1 MRLILAG
8 CEYTGTSTLA
18 FAIDDWMAE
27 NIGARFPLI
36 HDHWKLPHTSGH
48 PQPDMT
54 EEERQQVLALSPVL
68 REMTQRH
75 SLYYHIQA
83 NSWNGP
89 DWMSIGLH
97 IDDAVYSPMYFGYG
111 ADHQDHDRKTVSR
124 QVEGSIVRFA
134 PDMVLVHVKASP
146 EVIAQRLAAEPR
158 EHSPLKAEDIPE
170 VLTRYEEAVANS
182 TLRHKIVLD
191 TSNATV
197 DETMADFTRKIEPY
211 LSEADRSRILLHRNW

>member
-18 FAIDDWMAE
+18 FAIDDWLEA
-27 NIGARFPLI
+27 NVGTRFPLI

-83 NSWNGP
+83 NSWTGP
-89 DWMSIGLH
+89 DWMSH
-97 IDDAVYSPMYFGYG
+97 
-111 ADHQDHDRKTVSR
+111 R
-124 QVEGSIVRFA
+124 
-134 PDMVLVHVKASP
+134 
-146 EVIAQRLAAEPR
+146 AA
-158 EHSPLKAEDIPE
+158 
-170 VLTRYEEAVANS
+170 
-182 TLRHKIVLD
+182 
-191 TSNATV
+191 
-197 DETMADFTRKIEPY
+197 
-211 LSEADRSRILLHRNW
+211 HR

>member
-18 FAIDDWMAE
+18 FAIDDWMEA

-75 SLYYHIQA
+75 SLYYHIQP
-83 NSWNGP
+83 NSWLGP
-89 DWMSIGLH
+89 DWMAIGLH

-111 ADHQDHDRKTVSR
+111 ADDQDHDRKTVSR
-124 QVEGSIVRFA
+124 QVEDSILRFA
-134 PDMVLVHVKASP
+134 PDIVLVHVKASA
-146 EVIAQRLAAEPR
+146 EVIAERMQADPR
-158 EHSPLKAEDIPE
+158 EHSPLTADDIPT
-170 VLTRYEEAVANS
+170 VLSRYEEAVASS
-182 TLRHKIVLD
+182 TLRRKITLD
-191 TSNATV
+191 TSNGSV
-197 DETMADFTRKIEPY
+197 EETIADFAGKIERH
-211 LSEADRSRILLHRNW
+211 LSEADRSRILVHRNW

>member
-18 FAIDDWMAE
+18 FAIDDWMEA
-27 NIGARFPLI
+27 NVGARFPLI

-83 NSWNGP
+83 NSWTAP

-97 IDDAVYSPMYFGYG
+97 IDDSVYSPMYFGYG
-111 ADHQDHDRKTVSR
+111 ADHQEHDRKTVSR
-124 QVEGSIVRFA
+124 QVESAI
-134 PDMVLVHVKASP
+134 M
-146 EVIAQRLAAEPR
+146 RL
-158 EHSPLKAEDIPE
+158 
-170 VLTRYEEAVANS
+170 
-182 TLRHKIVLD
+182 
-191 TSNATV
+191 
-197 DETMADFTRKIEPY
+197 
-211 LSEADRSRILLHRNW
+211 RSRLGSGACEGVRAGHRAAHGIGAAQAQPAYGRGHPRSAGAI

>member
-18 FAIDDWMAE
+18 FAIDDWMDA

-75 SLYYHIQA
+75 SLYYHIQP
-83 NSWNGP
+83 NSWLGP
-89 DWMSIGLH
+89 DWMAIGLH

-124 QVEGSIVRFA
+124 QVEDSILRFA
-134 PDMVLVHVKASP
+134 PDIVLVHVKASA
-146 EVIAQRLAAEPR
+146 EVIAQRMQADPR
-158 EHSPLKAEDIPE
+158 EHSPLTVDDIPTM
-170 VLTRYEEAVANS
+170 LNRYEEAVANS
-182 TLRHKIVLD
+182 TLRRKISLD
-191 TSNATV
+191 TGNGSV
-197 DETMADFTRKIEPY
+197 EETIADFAGKIERH
-211 LSEADRSRILLHRNW
+211 LSEADRSRILVHRNW